1 MAMEY
6 DELVVAVDQA
16 WQEFY
21 HSLVSNGF
29 KAENIEALDQLLDM
43 KDCFNKVF
51 GAVVEVNHE

>member
-1 MAMEY
+1 MDYEDLCA
-6 DELVVAVDQA
+6 AVDQA

-29 KAENIEALDQLLDM
+29 KAENIEALDDLLDR
-43 KDCFNKVF
+43 KDCFNSVF